1 MRVVARTSRRVVRHS
16 ISEATSQQNRGFQ
29 TPSNIVVRKHPLGIL
44 VMFIK
49 NYSHDFDLVSWTFLQ
64 SALYLHILSNQHQG
78 GEPVSRTRPQLWRI
92 EILAK
97 FARSNSSL
105 PCAAVRPVVR
115 HSVSGHYPPTHRQS
129 IRPSVCLSIASIQ
142 DAGQGR
148 MDEGRYLND
157 VCTGGEGVPK

>member
-16 ISEATSQQNRGFQ
+16 ISQATSQQNRGFQ

-64 SALYLHILSNQHQG
+64 SALYLHILSNQHQV

-105 PCAAVRPVVR
+105 PSLPSSVPPSPAIIRRHIAASQSVRL
-115 HSVSGHYPPTHRQS
+115 SVDCINPRCRTRTDG
-129 IRPSVCLSIASIQ
+129 
-142 DAGQGR
+142 
-148 MDEGRYLND
+148 
-157 VCTGGEGVPK
+157 

>member
-1 MRVVARTSRRVVRHS
+1 MRVARTSRRPSLHQS
-16 ISEATSQQNRGFQ
+16 TSQQNRGFQ

-64 SALYLHILSNQHQG
+64 SALYLHILSSQHQG

-105 PCAAVRPVVR
+105 PCAAVPPVVR
-115 HSVSGHYPPTHRQS
+115 HSVSGHYPPTHRRQS
-129 IRPSVCLSIASIQ
+129 IRPSVCRLHQSKMPDKDGWIRG
-142 DAGQGR
+142 D
-148 MDEGRYLND
+148 
-157 VCTGGEGVPK
+157 T

>member
-1 MRVVARTSRRVVRHS
+1 MRVARTSRRPSLHQS
-16 ISEATSQQNRGFQ
+16 TSQQNRGFQ

-64 SALYLHILSNQHQG
+64 SALCLHILSGQHQG
-78 GEPVSRTRPQLWRI
+78 GEPVVSRTRPQLWRI

-105 PCAAVRPVVR
+105 RLRPLSADTSPLASQSVRL
-115 HSVSGHYPPTHRQS
+115 
-129 IRPSVCLSIASIQ
+129 SVCRLHQ
-142 DAGQGR
+142 FKMPDKDGWMRG
-148 MDEGRYLND
+148 D
-157 VCTGGEGVPK
+157 T